1 MTGTVAASRVPA
13 IAERRPDNGTMPSTT
28 EALASTEKTREVKLD
43 LPVGIPSTIGF
54 LSWARNGSYGYGED
68 ALVAEALRRAGL
80 GGDQ

>member
-1 MTGTVAASRVPA
+1 MTGTVKQGRVPA
-13 IAERRPDNGTMPSTT
+13 IAERPLDTGTMPSTT
-28 EALASTEKTREVKLD
+28 EALAPTEKTREVRLD

>member
-13 IAERRPDNGTMPSTT
+13 IAERRPDTGTMPSTDT
-28 EALASTEKTREVKLD
+28 GTTRVVRLD

-54 LSWARNGSYGYGED
+54 LSWARNGSYGFGED
-68 ALVAEALRRAGL
+68 LLVAEALRRAGL